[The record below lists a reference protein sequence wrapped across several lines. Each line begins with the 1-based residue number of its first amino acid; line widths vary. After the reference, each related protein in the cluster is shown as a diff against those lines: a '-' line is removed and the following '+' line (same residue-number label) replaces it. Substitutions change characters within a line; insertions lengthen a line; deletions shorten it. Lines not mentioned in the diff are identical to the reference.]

1 MLRKHRNRWLLI
13 VVCVLL
19 LSACIPYSFN
29 PPKEVHI
36 NPGDSVGLAEAAV
49 DAQGRSHIVGV
60 VDDRIVYYRTRYG
73 EPITSF
79 AFTMSGSGDNWV
91 QLWPGIAV
99 TDDGTSYIVWTEQCG
114 GPEKFACW
122 SKITYIPPIG
132 GWTRYCNPLDGN
144 NRTTGNVRVVAR
156 GNKAYAVYDRMHT
169 VEGPFFGRSDELM
182 YKELTDP
189 SNKGRVYSYIDHLE
203 SAFIY
208 SLDLGIDSQGYL
220 HVGLHEN
227 YATSEFE
234 RLFLH
239 SNASADPNGD
249 MAQHW
254 LISDSNSIDEHV
266 PVSLSFGK
274 ISGIEYVALTSV
286 DVLNANVDNIWID
299 SCVSDGCDNKNS
311 YKVVLPSSWD
321 TYSHIEEVKIQG
333 GDDYL
338 DLGFIGHDDSF
349 SNGQVYY
356 KKAYSSDNPK
366 LLSYEPYSSKSHL
379 NMVSIVSRDPLYTG
393 RSALTSIV
401 WLEAT
406 FNIDST
412 YRYRFFTYDV
422 PEFNK
427 KVEVYEE
434 VCSYPDVGGDIHS
447 NGSYFS
453 GVWYVC
459 EDTWFSTQAWTNQL
473 PLIMK

>member
-1 MLRKHRNRWLLI
+1 MLRKHCNRWLLI

-19 LSACIPYSFN
+19 LSACIPYSFS

-36 NPGDSVGLAEAAV
+36 NPGDSVGLAEVAV

-99 TDDGTSYIVWTEQCG
+99 TDDGTSYIVWTEQRG
-114 GPEKFACW
+114 VPEKFACW

-144 NRTTGNVRVVAR
+144 NQTTGNVRVVAR

-227 YATSEFE
+227 YTTTDE

-239 SNASADPNGD
+239 SNASVDSNGD

-254 LISDSNSIDEHV
+254 LIYTGTRLNEEIQ
-266 PVSLSFGK
+266 VSLSFFNN
-274 ISGIEYVALTSV
+274 SSDVEYVVLADGEAFDPSV
-286 DVLNANVDNIWID
+286 DQIWLNYCNASDCTDRHVHRVD
-299 SCVSDGCDNKNS
+299 
-311 YKVVLPSSWD
+311 LPSSWD
-321 TYSHIEEVKIQG
+321 TYSVISEVEI
-333 GDDYL
+333 
-338 DLGFIGHDDSF
+338 LGIGQTLHLSFIGLD
-349 SNGQVYY
+349 NTTIKRQVYY
-356 KKAYSSDNPK
+356 MYNAFSSDPPINISQTEDTVKFNLEMTP
-366 LLSYEPYSSKSHL
+366 
-379 NMVSIVSRDPLYTG
+379 VAGRDPDWPLIFPAT
-393 RSALTSIV
+393 AWV
-401 WLEAT
+401 EAVLG
-406 FNIDST
+406 SKES
-412 YRYRFFTYDV
+412 FFVFDGFY
-422 PEFNK
+422 NK
-427 KVEVYEE
+427 ITVFSQD
-434 VCSYPDVGGDIHS
+434 CDTIFLCGDISS
-447 NGSYFS
+447 NSIYFS
-453 GVWYVC
+453 GAWFAC
-459 EDTWFSTQAWTNQL
+459 NNTWFGLGPTSCH
-473 PLIMK
+473 